1 MRCSAASKQLQL
13 YIDKQLTVQQV
24 RQLETHLTTCRTCQE
39 DLLLLEKVASSL
51 RELPPVAEPAN
62 LTIQIMQ
69 RVAMTPQKPR
79 ERYSLLRPSLLEA
92 LVVVLLA
99 TITTLGIIWQ
109 QPTLRAVLPFANGHD
124 PISQSF
130 ANTLNMLI
138 NENMGTLM
146 LALWVVGT
154 LLGVCI
160 TLALAGNEM
169 RTEWFKAMMDRLP
182 VR

>member
-92 LVVVLLA
+92 LAVVLLA

>member
-1 MRCSAASKQLQL
+1 MRCSAANKQLQL
-13 YIDKQLTVQQV
+13 YIDKQLTLQQMC
-24 RQLETHLTTCRTCQE
+24 QLEAHLTTCCACQK
-39 DLLLLEKVASSL
+39 DLLLLEEVASSL

-62 LTIQIMQ
+62 LTAQIMQ
-69 RVAMTPQKPR
+69 RVAITPQKPR
-79 ERYSLLRPSLLEA
+79 ERYSLLRPSLLEVLA
-92 LVVVLLA
+92 VVLLA

-124 PISQSF
+124 LISQSF
-130 ANTLNMLI
+130 SNTLNLLV
-138 NENMGTLM
+138 NGNTAPLM

-154 LLGVCI
+154 VLGVSI

>member
-13 YIDKQLTVQQV
+13 YIDKQLTVRQV
-24 RQLETHLTTCRTCQE
+24 LQLEAHLTTCHTCQE

-79 ERYSLLRPSLLEA
+79 ERYSLLRPSLLEVLA
-92 LVVVLLA
+92 VVLLA
-99 TITTLGIIWQ
+99 TITTLGIICQ
-109 QPTLRAVLPFANGHD
+109 QPTLRAVLPFANGHNF
-124 PISQSF
+124 ISQSF
-130 ANTLNMLI
+130 SNTLNMLI
-138 NENMGTLM
+138 NGNTGPLM

-154 LLGVCI
+154 VLGVCI
-160 TLALAGNEM
+160 TLALAGNKI
-169 RTEWFKAMMDRLP
+169 RTEWFKAMIDRLP

>member
-24 RQLETHLTTCRTCQE
+24 RQLETHLTTCCTCQE
-39 DLLLLEKVASSL
+39 DLLLLEEVTSSL
-51 RELPPVAEPAN
+51 HELSPVAEPDN
-62 LTIQIMQ
+62 LTNQIML

-79 ERYSLLRPSLLEA
+79 ERYSLLRPSLLEVLA
-92 LVVVLLA
+92 VVLLA

-109 QPTLRAVLPFANGHD
+109 QPTLRAVLPFANGHNL
-124 PISQSF
+124 ISQSF

-138 NENMGTLM
+138 NGNTGPLM

-160 TLALAGNEM
+160 TLALAGNKM
-169 RTEWFKAMMDRLP
+169 RTEWLKAMMDRLP

>member
-79 ERYSLLRPSLLEA
+79 ERYSLLRPSLLEQA
-92 LVVVLLA
+92 
-99 TITTLGIIWQ
+99 
-109 QPTLRAVLPFANGHD
+109 
-124 PISQSF
+124 F

>member
-92 LVVVLLA
+92 LAVVLLA

-124 PISQSF
+124 LISQAF

>member
-92 LVVVLLA
+92 LAVVLLA

-124 PISQSF
+124 LISQAF
-130 ANTLNMLI
+130 ANILNMLI
-138 NENMGTLM
+138 NGNTGPLM
-146 LALWVVGT
+146 LALWVVGA
-154 LLGVCI
+154 LLGICI

-169 RTEWFKAMMDRLP
+169 RTEWLKAMMDRLP

>member
-24 RQLETHLTTCRTCQE
+24 RQLEAHLTTCPTCQE

-79 ERYSLLRPSLLEA
+79 ERSLLRPSLLEA
-92 LVVVLLA
+92 LAVVLLA

-124 PISQSF
+124 LISQAF
-130 ANTLNMLI
+130 ANTLSMLI
-138 NENMGTLM
+138 NGNTGPLM

-154 LLGVCI
+154 LLGICI

-169 RTEWFKAMMDRLP
+169 RTEWLKAMMDRLP